1 MAEVKSGGLEMAKKH
16 YEEGRSLVELAPNW
30 WEPRYRFLE
39 GLILMNEASPD
50 YFKIEECFEKSII
63 GDEEVGATVPAA
75 QTRYYLSKTLARKG
89 DAERSLKMFTG
100 LHSNFQRWD
109 ISVWQQ
115 KCKQELEPYR
125 F

>member
-1 MAEVKSGGLEMAKKH
+1 MAKKH

-39 GLILMNEASPD
+39 GLMLMNETSPD
-50 YFKIEECFEKSII
+50 YFRIEECFEMSIS
-63 GDEEVGATVPAA
+63 GDEDVGATVPAA
-75 QTRYYLSKTLARKG
+75 QTGYYLAKTLARKG
-89 DAERSLKMFTG
+89 DAEHSLKMFTD
-100 LHSNFQRWD
+100 LHSNFQSWD

-115 KCKQELEPYR
+115 RCKQELEPYR